1 MPHQLRHWPN
11 PRSLCGL
18 SRFCAMRGELGSL
31 LGRWHQWRA
40 AYSHE
45 RGYAQ
50 VRMPAWF
57 DEEEEDWE
65 ARAMQSLEDEITR
78 LPQELQL
85 ALQHVARAEC
95 LGVEVIMLNRLPQ
108 NKAARDAL
116 CERALKALEARLLAL
131 DLL

>member
-1 MPHQLRHWPN
+1 MPHQLRHQWPSASGLC
-11 PRSLCGL
+11 SL
-18 SRFCAMRGELGSL
+18 STMSGELGSL

-40 AYSHE
+40 GYSHE
-45 RGYAQ
+45 RGFAQ
-50 VRMPAWF
+50 VRLPAWH

-65 ARAMQSLEDEITR
+65 ARAMLTLEEEIAK

-85 ALQHVARAEC
+85 ALQHVARSEC

-116 CERALKALEARLLAL
+116 CVRAVRALEKRMLAL
-131 DLL
+131 GLL